1 MIRPPLLRTTLA
13 AGTLLWSAAALAQGP
28 PHLADEAVA
37 RITEAWRSRVFLVV
51 ADGGACRVEADRAV
65 EDPRLLHWKR
75 RVGCAV
81 AVGHG
86 GLMLTTASVVGWQNE
101 VEVFA
106 EGGAHS
112 LARVVAMD
120 PYFDLA
126 VLEMV
131 GDRSSFPDVEPLELM
146 EEPHVGV
153 PCMVLGTAY
162 GRSLSVTAGRM
173 GGTVEI
179 LPGGMPVRVHRI
191 LAPIYPGDSGGLVVD
206 AEGRFAGIVTGVSG
220 AKRAPVRDEF
230 GVIELETESQEPAGQ
245 VGFAIPARE
254 CARAWTDLPRYGHVR
269 RGYMGV
275 QVDVN
280 AYDDA
285 GVRVLWVEPDGPAA
299 RGGLRAGDLIT
310 RFGDAFIGS
319 GRHLCAIVASTAPAT
334 TVNVHAIRGADEIVT
349 AVDVDVARQRPGV
362 HVRTERMTDPF
373 RALRPVV
380 RDGEAARR

>member
-1 MIRPPLLRTTLA
+1 MNRPLLLRFTIA
-13 AGTLLWSAAALAQGP
+13 AGMLLGSGPVLAQGP
-28 PHLADEAVA
+28 PQLADEAVA

-86 GLMLTTASVVGWQNE
+86 GLMLTTASVVGRQNE

-112 LARVVAMD
+112 LARVVATD

-126 VLEMV
+126 VLEV
-131 GDRSSFPDVEPLELM
+131 LAGRPQFPDVEPLPLM
-146 EEPHVGV
+146 EEPNVGV

-206 AEGRFAGIVTGVSG
+206 AEGRFAGILTGVSG
-220 AKRAPVRDEF
+220 AARAPVRDEF
-230 GVIELETESQEPAGQ
+230 GVIEPGMRSVEPAGQ

-285 GVRVLWVEPDGPAA
+285 GVRVLWVEPGSPAA
-299 RGGLRAGDLIT
+299 SGGLRAGDLIT

-334 TVNVHAIRGADEIVT
+334 TVDVHAIRGTDEIVT
-349 AVDVDVARQRPGV
+349 AVRVDVARVRPGL
-362 HVRTERMTDPF
+362 HVRTERMRDPF
-373 RALRPVV
+373 VPLRPAP
-380 RDGEAARR
+380 DGEAARR